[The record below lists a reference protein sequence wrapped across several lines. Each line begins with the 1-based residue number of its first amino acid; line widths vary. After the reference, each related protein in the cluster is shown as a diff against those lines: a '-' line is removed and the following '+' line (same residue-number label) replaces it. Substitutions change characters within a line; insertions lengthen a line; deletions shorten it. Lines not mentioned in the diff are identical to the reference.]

1 MTKLT
6 LFVQVQDKP
15 GITEIEVTAPAEA
28 DDILRAIKAAGL
40 EVDKDWSV
48 FADEADEPLKAG
60 HKGPIE
66 GLKTGTRIHIT
77 RCKKIKVTV
86 HFQDKTIDRAFP
98 LGARVRAVKQWAV
111 RELKINPTDAGEHV
125 LQLCN
130 STKQP
135 PTDTPLAELTDQ
147 RTCAV
152 CFDLVPE
159 KRVEG

>member
-1 MTKLT
+1 MSKLT

-15 GITEIEVTAPAEA
+15 GITEVEVPAPPTVDAVE
-28 DDILRAIKAAGL
+28 RAMKAAGIDI
-40 EVDKDWSV
+40 DKDWSV
-48 FADEADEPLKAG
+48 FVDEADEPLKPG
-60 HKGPIE
+60 HKDALE
-66 GLKTGTRIHIT
+66 GLKTGARIHVT
-77 RCKKIKVTV
+77 RCKKVKVTV

-98 LGARVRAVKQWAV
+98 PGARVRAVKQWAV

-135 PTDTPLAELTDQ
+135 PTDTPLAELTDG

-152 CFDLVPE
+152 CFDLVPA